1 MGKNLYSDFAVL
13 TAAGR
18 TVDFTQVAEGLRIIP
33 LFDEISLVDAMKGL
47 KDNVMGIP
55 YYSGF
60 EGDPGMYVPLNAAGA
75 DVSNVTIQH
84 DSDGYVRFVGKLQ
97 VPNAEVDPE
106 QNPDPIV
113 ISHVAK
119 GFALVDLSRADSSP
133 EQGHIYGE
141 IGGKSDDVDVLAVAS
156 IDRGYDMGNECYVSF
171 TITTVNN
178 YKSVTFNPNAFATME
193 DLTEINGLDGLHIA
207 FDTKSGDIKLLDKD
221 GKVLDQANLH
231 MDADTI
237 IADGEEGYK
246 YVKTDRDQDIH
257 STKSFMPA
265 GKTSGTS
272 VEAQDYEMVS
282 AALLL
287 DLSEQDAAVADA
299 QEALA
304 TEEGE
309 LEDAH
314 GVVAGAQVAVN
325 EAQAA
330 VDADDGSDPSVS
342 EQLEQALADAQEALA
357 TAEGE
362 LESAQ
367 SAVEETRMSLEQAQE
382 AVEDAKQAARNGDFS
397 DVFGIRVL
405 VDNEPTDYFIGGEYN
420 NTKIGASDVNFL
432 TDEAPGD
439 TPELTPVYSPAAFVW
454 TVGKDVGGEPDV
466 DLTFAQQ
473 MNANAQA
480 LGFHIGDDIPLGTN
494 LPALITKMSEGD
506 FDAEAYM
513 HDIIEMNDEEYTVDE
528 LVDEQRLLAKHEL
541 VAWNNRHPALEHDG
555 LNGTIISEHGVD
567 IKNGMLSIGNGVSA
581 DGHDFPKQFKISTN
595 YGDTTHEEGL
605 KIGVVDASNGV
616 EHSVLTIN
624 DKSYISGAPICLALL
639 KCASEDDALSVD
651 VKRITADFAIGS
663 LIDVQ
668 SGAFS
673 LNITDNRENARYSS
687 EDVDRIVEIIPVY
700 RPGAD
705 ATEAVPALQP
715 IHAIGQYSS
724 SNDRKVLSVQ
734 CTQVIDW
741 AASLGIGEQ
750 SGEVVEPTEPGS
762 DEPVPAQSAELY
774 LLVKVY

>member
-1 MGKNLYSDFAVL
+1 
-13 TAAGR
+13 
-18 TVDFTQVAEGLRIIP
+18 
-33 LFDEISLVDAMKGL
+33 MKGL

-55 YYSGF
+55 YYGGF
-60 EGDPGMYVPLNAAGA
+60 VGNPGAYVPLNAAGA

-97 VPNAEVDPE
+97 IPNVEAGTDPG
-106 QNPDPIV
+106 V
-113 ISHVAK
+113 VSHVAK

-133 EQGHIYGE
+133 EQGHIHGE

-237 IADGEEGYK
+237 IAEGEEGYK

-287 DLSEQDAAVADA
+287 DLSDLGVEDAQNALDAA
-299 QEALA
+299 
-304 TEEGE
+304 EGE
-309 LEDAH
+309 LEEAQTA
-314 GVVAGAQVAVN
+314 VANAQAAVTA
-325 EAQAA
+325 AQAA
-330 VDADDGSDPSVS
+330 VDADDGSDPSAS
-342 EQLEQALADAQEALA
+342 EQLAQTLADAQDNLE
-357 TAEGE
+357 TAQGE

-382 AVEDAKQAARNGDFS
+382 DVEDAKQAARNGDFS
-397 DVFGIRVL
+397 DVFGIRVI
-405 VDNEPTDYFIGGEYN
+405 VDNESTDYFIGGEYSN
-420 NTKIGASDVNFL
+420 SKVGASDVNFL

-494 LPALITKMSEGD
+494 LPALIAKMSEGD

-528 LVDEQRLLAKHEL
+528 LVDEQRNLAKAEL
-541 VAWNNRHPALEHDG
+541 VAWNAQHPALEHDG

-595 YGDTTHEEGL
+595 YTNSANPEHAEGL

-639 KCASEDDALSVD
+639 KCESEDNALSVD

-663 LIDVQ
+663 LIDLQ

-673 LNITDNRENARYSS
+673 LNITDNRENSRYSG

-700 RPGAD
+700 RSGAD

-724 SNDRKVLSVQ
+724 SNNQKILSVR

-750 SGEVVEPTEPGS
+750 SGVEPGDPGA
-762 DEPVPAQSAELY
+762 DPTPAQSAELY

>member
-18 TVDFTQVAEGLRIIP
+18 TADFTQVAESLRIIP

-55 YYSGF
+55 YYGGF
-60 EGDPGMYVPLNAAGA
+60 VGDPGAYVPLNAAGA

-97 VPNAEVDPE
+97 IPNVEAGTDPGVVS
-106 QNPDPIV
+106 N
-113 ISHVAK
+113 VAK

-133 EQGHIYGE
+133 EQGHIHGE
-141 IGGKSDDVDVLAVAS
+141 IGGKLDDVDVLAVAS

-237 IADGEEGYK
+237 IAEGEEGYK

-287 DLSEQDAAVADA
+287 DLSEQDAAVTDAQSALDAAESALEEAQTAVADA
-299 QEALA
+299 Q
-304 TEEGE
+304 
-309 LEDAH
+309 
-314 GVVAGAQVAVN
+314 
-325 EAQAA
+325 AA
-330 VDADDGSDPSVS
+330 IDADDGSDPEHSS
-342 EQLEQALADAQEALA
+342 QLAQDLE
-357 TAEGE
+357 TAQGE

-367 SAVEETRMSLEQAQE
+367 SGVEEARMSLEQAQE

-420 NTKIGASDVNFL
+420 NTKIGASNVNFL

-480 LGFHIGDDIPLGTN
+480 FGFHIGDDIPLGTN
-494 LPALITKMSEGD
+494 LPALIAKMSEGD

-528 LVDEQRLLAKHEL
+528 LVDEQRNLAKAEL
-541 VAWNNRHPALEHDG
+541 VAWNAQHPALEHDG

-639 KCASEDDALSVD
+639 KCDSENDALSVD

-663 LIDVQ
+663 LIDGQ

-687 EDVDRIVEIIPVY
+687 EDLDRIVEIIPVY

-705 ATEAVPALQP
+705 STEAVPALQP

-724 SNDRKVLSVQ
+724 SNDQKVLSVQ
-734 CTQVIDW
+734 CTQVRDW

-750 SGEVVEPTEPGS
+750 SGVEPGDPT
-762 DEPVPAQSAELY
+762 PAQSAELY

>member
-18 TVDFTQVAEGLRIIP
+18 AVDFTQVAGSLRIIP

-60 EGDPGMYVPLNAAGA
+60 EGDPGVYVPLNAAGS

-97 VPNAEVDPE
+97 VPNVEVDPE

-207 FDTKSGDIKLLDKD
+207 FDTNSGDIKLLDKD

-257 STKSFMPA
+257 STKSFMPK
-265 GKTSGTS
+265 GMTSGED

-287 DLSEQDAAVADA
+287 DLSEQDAAVTAA
-299 QEALA
+299 QEALDTA
-304 TEEGE
+304 DGE
-309 LEDAH
+309 
-314 GVVAGAQVAVN
+314 
-325 EAQAA
+325 
-330 VDADDGSDPSVS
+330 
-342 EQLEQALADAQEALA
+342 LADAQEALA
-357 TAEGE
+357 TAQANVDADDGSDPEHSSQLAQDLETAQGE

-367 SAVEETRMSLEQAQE
+367 SAVEEARMSLEQAQE

-397 DVFGIRVL
+397 DVRAIRVL

-420 NTKIGASDVNFL
+420 NTKIGASNVNFL

-494 LPALITKMSEGD
+494 LSALIAKMSEGD

-528 LVDEQRLLAKHEL
+528 LVDEQRNLAKAEL
-541 VAWNNRHPALEHDG
+541 VAWNSQHPALTNSNLD
-555 LNGTIISEHGVD
+555 GTIISENGVD
-567 IKNGMLSIGNGVSA
+567 IKNGKLAIGNGLSA
-581 DGHDFPKQFKISTN
+581 AGPNWRPAQYELTTN
-595 YGDTTHEEGL
+595 FGEAPDDQYDNKGTTHANGL
-605 KIGVVDASNGV
+605 QIGVIDSSYGGDVGGV
-616 EHSVLTIN
+616 ARNILTIN
-624 DKSYISGAPICLALL
+624 SGNYISGAPICLALMRFNVQHVAGADEPAHTFYNREL
-639 KCASEDDALSVD
+639 L
-651 VKRITADFAIGS
+651 RITANFNADIQVMDKTGE
-663 LIDVQ
+663 LYLHIV
-668 SGAFS
+668 
-673 LNITDNRENARYSS
+673 DNRP
-687 EDVDRIVEIIPVY
+687 DVEHDTSTRVIEIIPVY

-705 ATEAVPALQP
+705 MSEAVPALQSV
-715 IHAIGQYSS
+715 HAIGQFGGTTPS
-724 SNDRKVLSVQ
+724 
-734 CTQVIDW
+734 CTVKCSQILDW
-741 AASLGIGEQ
+741 ASSIGV
-750 SGEVVEPTEPGS
+750 GEGALPGTS
-762 DEPVPAQSAELY
+762 TLPNLY
-774 LLVKVY
+774 LIVKVY